1 MSSSSDSSASSS
13 KSASPSPQPEIKK
26 LKRKRREPV
35 QEVASE
41 SSDSDDSGDEHEAE
55 DEVEPSPT
63 PIVEEPVLSHA
74 ERRRRKKEA
83 KLAAKLESTKEEGTA
98 MKKRKLKDG
107 SAKNVAEST
116 SKRQNSVWVGNM
128 SFKTTVENLRTFFK
142 ECGEITRINMPT
154 KAPTGPG
161 VKPENRGWVINILL
175 FFFFLLLIHWCRFA
189 YVDFATP
196 EAKTAAIAL
205 SEQPLVGRKLLIKDG
220 LLAFLD
226 LNNFRL
232 FNPNR

>member
-1 MSSSSDSSASSS
+1 MNSSSNLSASSS
-13 KSASPSPQPEIKK
+13 KNASPSPQPEIKK
-26 LKRKRREPV
+26 LKRKRKAPV

-55 DEVEPSPT
+55 EEVEPSPT

-74 ERRRRKKEA
+74 ERRRQKKEA
-83 KLAAKLESTKEEGTA
+83 KLAAKLKESAEEEGTA
-98 MKKRKLKDG
+98 VKKRKLKDG
-107 SAKNVAEST
+107 SAKIIGDSN
-116 SKRQNSVWVGNM
+116 KRQNSVWVGNM
-128 SFKTTVENLRTFFK
+128 SFKTTVENLRAFFK

-161 VKPENRGWVINILL
+161 VKPENRGWVVNIFHGFL
-175 FFFFLLLIHWCRFA
+175 FFLIIHWCRFA

-220 LLAFLD
+220 LLVF
-226 LNNFRL
+226 FRSQ
-232 FNPNR
+232 